1 MICVFNGIP
10 NLPLFT
16 ECMACDFLVGFDHF
30 FMCMITK
37 FRVTDLSLVR
47 I

>member
-1 MICVFNGIP
+1 MCFNGIP

-16 ECMACDFLVGFDHF
+16 ECMACDFLVGLDHF

-37 FRVTDLSLVR
+37 FKFSKNLSK
-47 I
+47 